1 MKYTF
6 RITETYYNDFEI
18 EADSPEQAEQ
28 IANELY
34 MNGELEIEYFFEQNT
49 ELIKEA

>member
-1 MKYTF
+1 MRYTF

-28 IANELY
+28 VLMREY
-34 MNGELEIEYFFEQNT
+34 EDGCLEVDYFFENSV
-49 ELIKEA
+49 ERVKEG

>member
-18 EADSPEQAEQ
+18 EADSPEQAARIVEDR
-28 IANELY
+28 Y
-34 MNGELEIEYFFEQNT
+34 MDGELDIEYFFEMNA
-49 ELIKEA
+49 ERIKED